1 MNEFSINGG
10 CPHTSEIFT
19 DRALI
24 WLIYPTGNFIG
35 SWFALWEN

>member
-1 MNEFSINGG
+1 MAVVLILQKYLQTGY
-10 CPHTSEIFT
+10 
-19 DRALI
+19 RALI